1 MINEI
6 RYQFA
11 SASVANRFLNELKH
25 WSKADVQAKL
35 FKASNSV
42 SVSYE
47 YEVGKFDYTCSD
59 LDDLASQHEGTEI

>member
-1 MINEI
+1 MLNEI
-6 RYQFA
+6 RYQFS

-25 WSKADVQAKL
+25 WSKAEVKAKL

-59 LDDLASQHEGTEI
+59 LDDLACQHDGTEI